1 MYAADLAHPCQSLDV
16 DCDAVVAA
24 RLLAVSSEPFL
35 VLVDSGGE
43 PLGFAHAQ
51 EVLRHLLP
59 SSLTAHPGLISLTGP
74 FARAHLARGL
84 SGRRLLD
91 LLPPLTPPLHVTA
104 DTEITQ
110 VLARLTRTDSPAA
123 VVVDREGARPD
134 IRGIITAQRLLR
146 LLFEERSSSE
156 DGLLDSAAAVLA
168 ASRLLVA
175 VSARSLAEVEE
186 TLTLLQF
193 RLMVVLGV
201 SGAAT
206 MHRLSGLLGVEG
218 RVVRRLV
225 EMLLSSGLVQ
235 ESERMRDRMEADY
248 VLSPRG
254 LDLVHDVTRRRMEA
268 ITRILESMPDEERAA
283 LVPVLRAFARAAG
296 EPSAELVAAALG
308 A

>member
-1 MYAADLAHPCQSLDV
+1 MYAADLAHPCQTLDL

-24 RLLAVSSEPFL
+24 RLLAVSSESFL
-35 VLVDSGGE
+35 VLVDSSGE

-84 SGRRLLD
+84 SGRRLVD
-91 LLPPLTPPLHVTA
+91 LLPPPSPPLLVTA
-104 DTEITQ
+104 DTGVTQ

-123 VVVDREGARPD
+123 VVVNREGARPE
-134 IRGIITAQRLLR
+134 ILGIITAQRLLR
-146 LLFEERSSSE
+146 VLFEERGAGD

-201 SGAAT
+201 SGPASVQ
-206 MHRLSGLLGVEG
+206 RLSGLLGVEA

-225 EMLLSSGLVQ
+225 EMLLSSELVQ
-235 ESERMRDRMEADY
+235 EDERVRDCLDQGYA
-248 VLSPRG
+248 LSPRG

-268 ITRILESMPDEERAA
+268 ITRILESMPEAERTA
-283 LVPVLRAFARAAG
+283 LAPVLRAFARAAG